1 MCQIRDK
8 VILGSDK
15 LLVYGLTFIL
25 DHVFY
30 ENCFLDISHYIRK
43 LVFNSFHDKV
53 CISRYNEIY
62 NLYANLSIDF
72 KV

>member
-1 MCQIRDK
+1 MGQVRGK

-30 ENCFLDISHYIRK
+30 ENCFLNISHYIRK
-43 LVFNSFHDKV
+43 LVFNSFHDKSV
-53 CISRYNEIY
+53 FLVTMKFTI
-62 NLYANLSIDF
+62 F
-72 KV
+72 MPT